1 MIILNREWQQNDKIT
16 IEFPATISI
25 SHWFDGGAV
34 VERGPLV
41 YALKLNEKWEKKHST
56 HLKIKNSMENGITRL
71 LPIRLGILLS
81 NTTKY
86 TRMVLKRIS
95 SSRKKNIATYPWT
108 SADAPITIRSKAY
121 RLPGWT
127 ENRNSTGSIAYLV
140 QHHDS
145 PEPKEYDIELIPY
158 GCSTLRITLFPVR

>member
-1 MIILNREWQQNDKIT
+1 MKQSLFYHYPDKKIKKAAFPFHLRVPEWCKKPIVNLNGQTIETDVTGERMIILNREWQQNDKIT

-95 SSRKKNIATYPWT
+95 SSRKKRTLQLIHG
-108 SADAPITIRSKAY
+108 RQQM
-121 RLPGWT
+121 LP
-127 ENRNSTGSIAYLV
+127 
-140 QHHDS
+140 
-145 PEPKEYDIELIPY
+145 
-158 GCSTLRITLFPVR
+158 